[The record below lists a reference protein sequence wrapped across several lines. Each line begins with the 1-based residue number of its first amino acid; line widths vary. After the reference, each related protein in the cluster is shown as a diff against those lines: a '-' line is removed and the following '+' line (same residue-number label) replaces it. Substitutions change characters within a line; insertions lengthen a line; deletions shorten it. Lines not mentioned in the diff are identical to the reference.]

1 MTNYRKM
8 KHLMNSTAP
17 FCTLPMPKSIICIWF
32 RSFPMKWLYTFWNGM
47 VLESTSYIWVGK
59 FDNYSPISS
68 NMMYHFSSY
77 LLKLQGI
84 FLLYI
89 LLNNI
94 ISFFS
99 INSEDTYISE
109 FENNVNKVIRNTLS
123 LVKYLRFYDKNKK
136 LDYYFQLE
144 IDLRSATIC
153 LHLARLFPAW
163 FNSYLLEYFMFVL
176 SIFLYMVM

>member
-1 MTNYRKM
+1 MFDQIIFHIYSNVNHIKIIHWNIWTLGFVLIRQIKEKM
-8 KHLMNSTAP
+8 KHLMNPTTT

-84 FLLYI
+84 FFPYI
-89 LLNNI
+89 LLNDI
-94 ISFFS
+94 ISF
-99 INSEDTYISE
+99 ISM
-109 FENNVNKVIRNTLS
+109 IS
-123 LVKYLRFYDKNKK
+123 
-136 LDYYFQLE
+136 
-144 IDLRSATIC
+144 
-153 LHLARLFPAW
+153 
-163 FNSYLLEYFMFVL
+163 
-176 SIFLYMVM
+176 